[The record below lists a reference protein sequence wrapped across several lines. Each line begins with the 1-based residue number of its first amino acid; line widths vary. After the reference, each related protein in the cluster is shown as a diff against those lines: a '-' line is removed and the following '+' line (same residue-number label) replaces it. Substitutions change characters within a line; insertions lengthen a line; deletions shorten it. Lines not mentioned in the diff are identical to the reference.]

1 MVRQLSRRASLVST
15 LAGLV
20 MVVSS
25 ATADQTA
32 AELPALFDQLRNA
45 ENQSA
50 ASVLESRIWR
60 LWLEAPDDGAAA
72 LMSQLTLAMQAGEL
86 DLALALSNQL
96 IDSNPE
102 FSEAWNK
109 RATVHYLMGNSDASV
124 NDIRE
129 TLVLEP
135 RHFGAISGL
144 GLIFMRQGNFAA
156 ALQAFERVLAITP
169 ASSNAQRS
177 AQRMRDEIGKKI

>member
-1 MVRQLSRRASLVST
+1 
-15 LAGLV
+15 
-20 MVVSS
+20 MVVGL

-32 AELPALFDQLRNA
+32 SELPALFEQLRSA
-45 ENQSA
+45 ENQTA
-50 ASVLESRIWR
+50 ASDLESRIWQ
-60 LWLEAPDDGAAA
+60 LWLQAPDEGAAA

-86 DLALALSNQL
+86 DLALALCNQL
-96 IDSNPE
+96 VDSNPD

-129 TLVLEP
+129 TLILEP

-144 GLIFMRQGNFAA
+144 GLIFMRQGNFEA
-156 ALQAFERVLAITP
+156 ALQAFEQVLAITP

>member
-1 MVRQLSRRASLVST
+1 
-15 LAGLV
+15 
-20 MVVSS
+20 
-25 ATADQTA
+25 
-32 AELPALFDQLRNA
+32 
-45 ENQSA
+45 
-50 ASVLESRIWR
+50 
-60 LWLEAPDDGAAA
+60 
-72 LMSQLTLAMQAGEL
+72 
-86 DLALALSNQL
+86 
-96 IDSNPE
+96 
-102 FSEAWNK
+102 
-109 RATVHYLMGNSDASV
+109 MGNSDASV